1 MVDDSKVL
9 VGFLAT
15 SYLTFA
21 IICVYYLIDYVPKE
35 FLNSIDRGIINVL
48 WRNARSK
55 PADTWEPTLRS
66 AILMFSDQQL
76 VTGIALL
83 TSGYAQLHCGISC
96 YHWQT
101 VVYLSW
107 FSSLTHLTT
116 LTVIRQYFRDNPE
129 ARLWRAIL
137 MLTMFTMLGIALLP
151 TGDAWW
157 LAGSNIPA
165 LCYLKRL
172 VARSPEKRF
181 EFSGY
186 QSTTMLI
193 SLMVL
198 FSGYLT
204 RLIKLSKQATAFT
217 RLWIRTKPGEM
228 LKDAMNDSNQQAGR
242 AQASL
247 YWRSKHLVLETA
259 CVLLRAFFDTYDS
272 TLWEVRDLSKGIKTS
287 SIADTVV

>member
-1 MVDDSKVL
+1 M
-9 VGFLAT
+9 VGFLT
-15 SYLTFA
+15 TGYLTLF
-21 IICVYYLIDYVPKE
+21 IVFIYYLIDYVPKE
-35 FLNSIDRGIINVL
+35 FLNSIDRGIINAL
-48 WRNARSK
+48 WRKTRSK

-83 TSGYAQLHCGISC
+83 TSGYAQLHCGLSS
-96 YHWQT
+96 YHWQM

-116 LTVIRQYFRDNPE
+116 LTVIRRYFRDNPE

-157 LAGSNIPA
+157 LAGNNIPA
-165 LCYLKRL
+165 LCFLKRL
-172 VARSPEKRF
+172 VARSSEERF
-181 EFSGY
+181 QFDAY

-193 SLMVL
+193 SLVVL

-204 RLIKLSKQATAFT
+204 RLTKLSKQATAFT
-217 RLWIRTKPGEM
+217 RVWIRTKPGKI
-228 LKDAMNDSNQQAGR
+228 LNDAMNDSYQQAGR
-242 AQASL
+242 AQASF

-259 CVLLRAFFDTYDS
+259 CVLLRALFDIYDS
-272 TLWEVRDLSKGIKTS
+272 ILWEVRNLSKGIITLILFG
-287 SIADTVV
+287 IADIFV